1 MKELQAT
8 VDLEFIKEVMQ
19 KTHRRIDTHAF
30 HTIIWGCIVLVW
42 YPLGNYFVQQE
53 MMAAYFAL
61 IPICLVLGSVLSGVS
76 EYRRSKTP
84 LEGENTFISRQI
96 IWVVWGSL
104 IPAAIFSALLP
115 ATGFIDG
122 RNVPTVWGVAYANL
136 AFMIG
141 VVYSKE
147 YIVSGLVIFAG
158 VILAIAMPHYNGY
171 ILGPFMGLG
180 MMIPGVV
187 AERRVRAIR
196 MSDGE
201 G

>member
-76 EYRRSKTP
+76 EYRRSM
-84 LEGENTFISRQI
+84 ER
-96 IWVVWGSL
+96 
-104 IPAAIFSALLP
+104 
-115 ATGFIDG
+115 
-122 RNVPTVWGVAYANL
+122 
-136 AFMIG
+136 
-141 VVYSKE
+141 
-147 YIVSGLVIFAG
+147 
-158 VILAIAMPHYNGY
+158 AIAWLPPCKENPHLQARGRTGGGRVALSRVWTRNG
-171 ILGPFMGLG
+171 IQVFGLSNL
-180 MMIPGVV
+180 PR
-187 AERRVRAIR
+187 ERC
-196 MSDGE
+196 
-201 G
+201 